1 MLLLG
6 LAHFTDE
13 EDEAQRG
20 KGVVLPSWEK
30 AELDS
35 GPTALKLQHHSV
47 KTMGAMD
54 DLGCMGERC

>member
-1 MLLLG
+1 MVSP
-6 LAHFTDE
+6 
-13 EDEAQRG
+13 R
-20 KGVVLPSWEK
+20 WEK

-54 DLGCMGERC
+54 DLGCMGSRC